1 MDSVASG
8 FLIGMIVNRL
18 RHSPLSTLHYKS
30 IMMRKSKFCD
40 YLPVG
45 EKELDWGLYVTALGF
60 NRVLPSEPF
69 PSPQHP
75 VTYQFNSVQ
84 GRYLPEY
91 QLLFLTQGN
100 GTFSSEKTGSQTLS
114 EGNVLILFP
123 DIWHTYHPD
132 LETGWEDYWI
142 GFNGSYIYELCC
154 RNVLTPEKPLFQPKR
169 TQELRNAFDRLLE
182 LVQSKPTQ
190 NSMQYSAITL
200 EILSLTIEKEPEIE
214 EEFQGKAGIVEEA
227 VRLIWGW
234 SYRAI
239 CVEDIAENVG
249 VNRRTLE
256 RYFREIRN
264 RSILDEIIY
273 CRLTRARRLLE
284 NTRIPIGRIA
294 LMAGFTSTQQLRH
307 NFRQFLKK
315 KPEQF
320 RRFS

>member
-1 MDSVASG
+1 ME
-8 FLIGMIVNRL
+8 
-18 RHSPLSTLHYKS
+18 
-30 IMMRKSKFCD
+30 RKSKFCD

-45 EKELDWGLYVTALGF
+45 EEELDWGLYVTALGF
-60 NRVLPSEPF
+60 NRVLPEEPF
-69 PSPQHP
+69 PSSRHP
-75 VTYQFNSVQ
+75 LAYQFNPAE

-91 QLLFLTQGN
+91 QLLFLTHGN
-100 GTFSSEKTGSQTLS
+100 GTFSSEKTGCQTLS

-123 DIWHTYHPD
+123 NIWHTYHPNP
-132 LETGWEDYWI
+132 LTGWEDYWI
-142 GFNGSYIYELCC
+142 GFNGSYAYELCR
-154 RNVLTPEKPLFQPKR
+154 RNVLTPEKPLFRPQR
-169 TQELRNAFDRLLE
+169 IHDLRNAFDRLLE

-190 NSMQYSAITL
+190 NSMQYSAIAL
-200 EILSLTIEKEPEIE
+200 EILALTIEKEPELE
-214 EEFQGKAGIVEEA
+214 EEIQGKIGIVEES

-239 CVEDIAENVG
+239 CVEDIAKNVG

-284 NTRIPIGRIA
+284 HTRIPIGRIA

-307 NFRQFLKK
+307 NFRRFLKK
-315 KPEQF
+315 TPEQF
-320 RRFS
+320 RQ